1 LYLLQWLSGCWLPW
15 QAVDLEGYSSAVE
28 QKMGAQQKQKQKQKK
43 THQHTEVSLAMNN
56 VKLKLR
62 TQLV

>member
-43 THQHTEVSLAMNN
+43 THHKVHTYCQHVASFLE
-56 VKLKLR
+56 
-62 TQLV
+62 